1 MKSSI
6 SQAFFAIT
14 IAFLFSAC
22 SLNDDPE
29 IEVTVDH
36 HPYSNNLWKATIINI
51 QSLTD
56 ETVIK
61 EVVINRGNCKNLNH
75 SELGNGKPL
84 KYGEAYTT
92 MTFCKI
98 NEIREV
104 TVTTNKNSY
113 IFTFD

>member
-6 SQAFFAIT
+6 SQTFFALA

-22 SLNDDPE
+22 SLNGDPE

-51 QSLTD
+51 QSLAD

-61 EVVINRGNCKNLNH
+61 EVVINRGNCANLNH
-75 SELGNGKPL
+75 SKLGNGKPL
-84 KYGEAYTT
+84 KYGEVYTA

-104 TVTTNKNSY
+104 TVTTNKSSST
-113 IFTFD
+113 FTFD